1 MSMIISVI
9 SITAFVMM
17 TVYMF
22 ASANFGATQKVAAVP
37 LLMVVAEVV
46 CFGLLSGVTNPTVTM
61 LLIAARATILVVCA
75 LAMKADREAQKARER
90 RVNRFHADMINTME
104 PLRLVRR
111 QRAAAHIDI
120 VA

>member
-22 ASANFGATQKVAAVP
+22 ASAHFGATQKVASVP
-37 LLMVVAEVV
+37 LLMAVAEVV
-46 CFGLLSGVTNPTVTM
+46 AFGLLTNVANPTVSM
-61 LLIAARATILVVCA
+61 LLVAARVTILVVCV
-75 LAMKADREAQKARER
+75 LAMKADREAYKARER
-90 RVNRFHADMINTME
+90 RANRFHADMINTME

-111 QRAAAHIDI
+111 QRAAAQIDI